1 MMRTVDV
8 YLDSAPENFT
18 PELALRA
25 EGLLDESAGGW
36 LRPLATADAF
46 GAFLDA
52 WRRNDPN
59 GIWGYVS
66 EVGDSLVLS
75 RIDDDEPNDVFPLAG
90 QTADG
95 TPLYDLSGW
104 AWVAAQHEG

>member
-1 MMRTVDV
+1 VSRVDV
-8 YLDSAPENFT
+8 YLGSAPENFT

-25 EGLLDESAGGW
+25 ERVLDGRIGDW

-52 WRRNDPN
+52 WRQNDPN

-66 EVGDSLVLS
+66 EVGDSMVLS
-75 RIDDDEPNDVFPLAG
+75 RSDDDEPNDVFPRAG
-90 QTADG
+90 QTSDG

-104 AWVAAQHEG
+104 PWVPAQNYT